1 MICITKTDK
10 VNKKKNH
17 IIELNIKKENI
28 LKQIEALN
36 LELGV
41 LELEIDDAK
50 INLADEILKGE
61 PIEKFVRVKF
71 ENSNKTYD
79 YIWDEEAEV
88 KPGYEVAVETRHGM
102 KVVEVVEVFMGT
114 RKDGINYSY
123 AESL

>member
-1 MICITKTDK
+1 MICITNTDN
-10 VNKKKNH
+10 VNNIKNH

-36 LELGV
+36 LELDV

-50 INLADEILKGE
+50 ISLADEILKKE

-71 ENSNKTYD
+71 ENGNKTYD
-79 YIWDEEAEV
+79 YIWDEEKEV
-88 KPGYEVAVETRHGM
+88 KPGDEVAVETRHGM